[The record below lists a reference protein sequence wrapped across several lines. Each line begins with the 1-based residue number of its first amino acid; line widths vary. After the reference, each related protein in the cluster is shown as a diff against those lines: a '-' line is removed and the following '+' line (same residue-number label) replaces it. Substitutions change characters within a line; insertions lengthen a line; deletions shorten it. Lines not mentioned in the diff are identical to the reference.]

1 MEGDIYR
8 IDRVQIR
15 ATRIFFGFDKLEYAE
30 RLKRFSLTALNDQL
44 LRGLESFHV

>member
-1 MEGDIYR
+1 MAI
-8 IDRVQIR
+8 
-15 ATRIFFGFDKLEYAE
+15 LEYYIMELDYEE